1 MIDSDTRLRAARG
14 IAKTET
20 EASRE
25 VFATLKRRGHPEAL
39 APTLSDCWGGI
50 DEAMVAGYGMVPEYT
65 GAGRPPT
72 KKGPQ
77 PGWQYLQL
85 VKQPKKGRQ
94 IGTKFRVIFG
104 NEAEVVKLMGKSTAY
119 IERSHLTSRHFNGR
133 QVRKTRAFSKSVVMY
148 RASAA
153 LEDAYYNL
161 VRPHKSLRV
170 EVKNDPTRR
179 WRPRTPAM
187 TAELTDHI
195 WTVKEL
201 FWTLPILINT

>member
-1 MIDSDTRLRAARG
+1 
-14 IAKTET
+14 
-20 EASRE
+20 
-25 VFATLKRRGHPEAL
+25 
-39 APTLSDCWGGI
+39 
-50 DEAMVAGYGMVPEYT
+50 MVAVYGMVPEYT

-72 KKGPQ
+72 KKGR
-77 PGWQYLQL
+77 
-85 VKQPKKGRQ
+85 VN
-94 IGTKFRVIFG
+94 GTKLRVIFG
-104 NEAEVVKLMGKSTAY
+104 NEAEVVKLLGKSTAY

-148 RASAA
+148 RASSA